1 MILGFPARLSLAF
14 LVPAIP
20 TLLGSTFKIWWM
32 PINKWLSTYFFKG
45 FGVGLAYLVSQ
56 QYGINTDISSIGSP
70 KTNVTV
76 SMTNE
81 NNPMI
86 TQARDWNIDICLI
99 YNAKNWF
106 NGWIL
111 SKICFMLT
119 TQRHENIEN
128 NFYL

>member
-1 MILGFPARLSLAF
+1 M
-14 LVPAIP
+14 
-20 TLLGSTFKIWWM
+20 
-32 PINKWLSTYFFKG
+32 STYFFKG

-86 TQARDWNIDICLI
+86 TQARDWNCFKNIDMGLM

-111 SKICFMLT
+111 SKIRFLLT